1 MQLMATARYIYL
13 NLRPETG
20 FGLNIEKWKIGPQSP
35 RFWIFSFVLV
45 FFRSVII
52 VGHPPLL

>member
-1 MQLMATARYIYL
+1 MATARYIYL

-45 FFRSVII
+45 FFRSGIT